1 MTDRTTEPV
10 PGEKP
15 KLKEYDGEGITVT
28 FEPRRCLHA
37 AECVRG
43 LPGVFDLEQRPW
55 VRPDQAD
62 PASVAE
68 VVRRCPSG
76 ALQYRPA
83 EVSAEPDET
92 GDVPTTVRR
101 MPDGR
106 LVMRGDLLVQA
117 GGEAGERHETRAV
130 LCGCG
135 SSGNQPYCDHSGPCA
150 GGDFDRA
157 ETR

>member
-1 MTDRTTEPV
+1 MTEPTAEEQ
-10 PGEKP
+10 PRI
-15 KLKEYDGEGITVT
+15 KEYDGEGITVT

-37 AECVRG
+37 GECVRG
-43 LPGVFDLEQRPW
+43 LPSVFDLAERPW
-55 VRPDQAD
+55 VRPGQAA
-62 PASVAE
+62 PELVAE

-83 EVSAEPDET
+83 DGPAEA

-106 LVMRGDLLVQA
+106 LLVRGDLLVRDER
-117 GGEAGERHETRAV
+117 GGRHETRAV

-135 SSGNQPYCDHSGPCA
+135 ASGNQPYCDHSGACA
-150 GGDFDRA
+150 DAGFEAFDATEER
-157 ETR
+157 